1 MSDPPAIRDSDFRY
15 FDAALLDYFA
25 SQTNRFTV
33 ERSPL
38 DVEVTGRDESGGSW
52 RVRLDL
58 RLRSDGSDILVP
70 FFHDL
75 ASLPKLE
82 RQRWLEFEVADPD
95 LMALEDDGRFIAA
108 YRQNYD
114 GEFVDW
120 PPKEGE
126 PANG

>member
-1 MSDPPAIRDSDFRY
+1 MSDLSAIRDSDFRY

-33 ERSPL
+33 KRSPM
-38 DVEVTGRDESGGSW
+38 DVEVTGRDESGGDW

-70 FFHDL
+70 FIPDL
-75 ASLPKLE
+75 ATLPQLE

-95 LMALEDDGRFIAA
+95 LTALGDDGRFLAA
-108 YRQNYD
+108 YRQNYE

-120 PPKEGE
+120 PPTEGE